1 VAKPI
6 DDSAVVVTFD
16 EEKLTCTRP
25 DGLVEE
31 VRWDDLRAVLVE
43 TNDLG
48 PFASDVFWILVGTA
62 SGVVVPLGASGEEA
76 MLARLQELPGF
87 DNQLVI
93 AAMTSTENQRFRC
106 WERVS
111 E

>member
-1 VAKPI
+1 M
-6 DDSAVVVTFD
+6 TFD

-62 SGVVVPLGASGEEA
+62 SGPLSRWAQAVKG
-76 MLARLQELPGF
+76 
-87 DNQLVI
+87 
-93 AAMTSTENQRFRC
+93 RC
-106 WERVS
+106 WPVCKS
-111 E
+111 FPASIISW